1 MNDYKKLQ
9 DRLRQAPEVGPVQ
22 ARKIRQSRGRPRE
35 ASSLRPT
42 WPPSL
47 VARMIPTLIGNVLM
61 TKHFAAHESP
71 RSPQAAQFPIRPITT
86 WSSNPRTKSSAAS
99 TKIPLRTSHIAAA
112 HRSANLLTRDEARR
126 IAANIAKQPEFGRFA
141 RDQRCGVDND
151 RAIASGRPM
160 LHNAR
165 ARQPPRKCS
174 Q

>member
-1 MNDYKKLQ
+1 MNDYKIGYGKPPKSGQ
-9 DRLRQAPEVGPVQ
+9 F
-22 ARKIRQSRGRPRE
+22 KRGKSGNPAATQRE

-126 IAANIAKQPEFGRFA
+126 IAANIAKLPELLRRWRSA
-141 RDQRCGVDND
+141 R
-151 RAIASGRPM
+151 
-160 LHNAR
+160 L
-165 ARQPPRKCS
+165 
-174 Q
+174 